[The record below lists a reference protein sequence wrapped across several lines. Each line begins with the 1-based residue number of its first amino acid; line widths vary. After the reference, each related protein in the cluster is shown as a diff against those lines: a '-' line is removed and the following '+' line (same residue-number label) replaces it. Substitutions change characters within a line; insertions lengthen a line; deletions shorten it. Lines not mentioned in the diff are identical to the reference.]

1 MVPGLPVSFFD
12 RVDEPGFLLRSTLGT
27 AGPGLA
33 VDMICRTFR
42 HHDFILKE
50 FEIELTH
57 ID

>member
-1 MVPGLPVSFFD
+1 MVPGLPVSFF
-12 RVDEPGFLLRSTLGT
+12 VAEPGFLLRSTLGT